1 MYIVRY
7 ADIGTGEIRLG
18 RASGDLVERLPVPT
32 LSDLLALRLADLRA
46 MMTSHAAEAERM
58 SDVAVLPPVDGDT
71 EIWAA
76 GVTYIRSRD
85 ARVEESQASDV
96 YELVYGAARPELFF
110 KSMAWRVVTDGEP
123 IGIRT
128 DSSVNVPEP
137 ELALVVNA
145 HGEVI
150 GYTICNDVSSRS
162 IEGENPLYLPQAKVY
177 AGACAL
183 GARIRPAWELPD
195 RPILGIAVSVMRGGE
210 VAWADASSTEQL
222 HRPVTDLVD
231 YLFAAQ
237 SFPAGVLISTG
248 TGCAPPM
255 EFTLREDD
263 VVTVTID
270 EIGTLTNPVLSGK
283 AAFDWLSAARTQPLA
298 RLQNTRGDA
307 DPRLAQ
313 EQSQ

>member
-7 ADIGTGEIRLG
+7 ANISTGEIRVG
-18 RASGDLVERLPVPT
+18 RASGELVEPLPVQT
-32 LSDLLALRLADLRA
+32 LSDLLAFRLADLRA
-46 MMTSHAAEAERM
+46 LMSSRLAGAQRL
-58 SDVAVLPPVDGDT
+58 SDVAVLPAVDGDT

-85 ARVEESQASDV
+85 ARVEESRASDV
-96 YELVYGAARPELFF
+96 YDLVYGASRPELFF

-123 IGIRT
+123 IGFRT

-177 AGACAL
+177 AGSCSL
-183 GARIRPAWELPD
+183 SGHIRLAWELPD
-195 RPILGIAVSVMRGGE
+195 KPILGIGVTVMRGGS
-210 VAWADASSTEQL
+210 VAWADKSSTEQL
-222 HRPVTDLVD
+222 ARPLTDLVE

-237 SFPAGVLISTG
+237 SFPAGVVISTG

-255 EFTLREDD
+255 AFTLSEDD

-270 EIGTLTNPVLSGK
+270 EVGTLTNPVVSGK

-298 RLQNTRGDA
+298 RLQERRVTESD
-307 DPRLAQ
+307 
-313 EQSQ
+313 